1 MNTKQAQELQINE
14 VIVFNHFAYTIKE
27 IKETKCYITFTFT
40 DDKKKRFGKSTQ
52 VFVKPVKSVKPVKP
66 VKPVESKHT
75 NKKEITTR
83 KTQVERV
90 VSDEIDV
97 NVDYLQGLSTKD
109 SLSII
114 KRAVKHILGFMPTA
128 KKARKVVSTL
138 NTMKA
143 NTKQFWLELI
153 DFLLYDPNVAIIQSL
168 WHGKII
174 IWEAPIH
181 TVKEAP
187 KTNLIEEFY
196 QLCDEIGKPNLKEIW
211 LLEENEDLLYIM
223 DTFIPFYIQVK
234 GEDTVPDILKRFNK
248 KILRID
254 DKIYRAS

>member
-14 VIVFNHFAYTIKE
+14 IIVFNHFAHTIKE
-27 IKETKCYITFTFT
+27 IKETKCYMTFTFT
-40 DDKKKRFGKSTQ
+40 DGKKKRFGKTTQ
-52 VFVKPVKSVKPVKP
+52 VIVKPVKSVKSVKDS
-66 VKPVESKHT
+66 SKLT

-97 NVDYLQGLSTKD
+97 NVDYLQALSKKD

-114 KRAVKHILGFMPTA
+114 KRAVKHILGFMPTV
-128 KKARKVVSTL
+128 KEARKVVSTL

-153 DFLLYDPNVAIIQSL
+153 DFLLYDPDVAIIQSL
-168 WHGKII
+168 YHEKIV
-174 IWEAPIH
+174 IWTAAVH
-181 TVKEAP
+181 TVKEPP

-211 LLEENEDLLYIM
+211 LLEENEDLLDIM

-234 GEDTVPDILKRFNK
+234 GEANVPNILKQFNK